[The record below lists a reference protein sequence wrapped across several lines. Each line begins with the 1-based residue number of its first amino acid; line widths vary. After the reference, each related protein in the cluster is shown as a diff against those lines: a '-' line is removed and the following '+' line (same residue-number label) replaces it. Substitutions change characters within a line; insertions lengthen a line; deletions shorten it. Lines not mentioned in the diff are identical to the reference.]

1 MLVDILRQS
10 WNLLLEAAPF
20 MLFGLMAGGLVKVF
34 VGTSAVARH
43 LGRGRFSSVLKAALI
58 GIPLPLCSC
67 GVLPAATALKK
78 QGANNGAT
86 TAFLISTPESGL
98 DSISVTYGLMDPV
111 MTVARPLAAFFTAM
125 LAGLWENL
133 NHKPAEDALINAPQP
148 CPVDGCCDGV
158 ACSSEEHRHHHT
170 LAQKIRAAIHYA
182 FIELWDELV
191 AWFLVGIILAGVIAA
206 LVPDSLISS
215 VLGGG
220 ISSMLAMLL
229 IGVPI
234 YICASASTPIAAALL
249 LKGASPGAVLV
260 FLLAGP
266 ATNIASLTM
275 LKGLL
280 GRRATLIYLAA
291 IIAGSLLSGLAV
303 NIFYSMSGFT
313 PTALVAETTDITPLA
328 IKISG
333 ALVLLALSIAP
344 MTKRLKALF
353 KGQKPQSCDC
363 GHCHH

>member
-1 MLVDILRQS
+1 
-10 WNLLLEAAPF
+10 
-20 MLFGLMAGGLVKVF
+20 
-34 VGTSAVARH
+34 
-43 LGRGRFSSVLKAALI
+43 
-58 GIPLPLCSC
+58 
-67 GVLPAATALKK
+67 
-78 QGANNGAT
+78 
-86 TAFLISTPESGL
+86 
-98 DSISVTYGLMDPV
+98 
-111 MTVARPLAAFFTAM
+111 
-125 LAGLWENL
+125 
-133 NHKPAEDALINAPQP
+133 
-148 CPVDGCCDGV
+148 
-158 ACSSEEHRHHHT
+158 
-170 LAQKIRAAIHYA
+170 
-182 FIELWDELV
+182 
-191 AWFLVGIILAGVIAA
+191 
-206 LVPDSLISS
+206 
-215 VLGGG
+215 
-220 ISSMLAMLL
+220 
-229 IGVPI
+229 VPI

-313 PTALVAETTDITPLA
+313 PTALVAETTDITPLT